1 MKLLQLLI
9 ILFSTNVFSYSLVY
23 IGEVKSQEWNRFG
36 NKFYDYILSVYAGA
50 EENGSETAV
59 LIKIENSFG
68 YDFYKYFYL
77 YKCSQKQIKKNKCY
91 ENGYTINREY
101 DDLKNI
107 LNKSI
112 ELSRSS
118 KKTNIEKISKNIQ
131 FEGRNI
137 RSPFGGGNARFFAQG
152 EEKKYLILPTNFET
166 RNASDRYYSSE
177 EQENFLTYILRA
189 EELINKILTKQ
200 D

>member
-1 MKLLQLLI
+1 MRLLQLLI
-9 ILFSTNVFSYSLVY
+9 IIFSTNVFSYPLVY

-36 NKFYDYILSVYAGA
+36 NELYDYILSVYAGA

-77 YKCSQKQIKKNKCY
+77 YKCSKKQIKKNKCY

-177 EQENFLTYILRA
+177 EQENFLKYISRA